1 METDARGLLDRS
13 VCSVVTDPPPQ
24 TRVRRDSADR
34 AGFSLVET
42 LVAVTIL
49 AVALA
54 SLAQLFGVAAAANQR
69 ARRTTLASL
78 LARQKMEELRS
89 LAWDA
94 APGPS
99 PAGVLETD
107 VDGYCDFLDALGQ
120 RFDSPATSAGA
131 AFVRRW
137 SIEGFGTDPGRGT
150 VLRVV
155 VVAADRV
162 VYARLTSIRARRRD

>member
-1 METDARGLLDRS
+1 
-13 VCSVVTDPPPQ
+13 VCSVVIDLPRQ
-24 TRVRRDSADR
+24 RRVRRNSADC

-69 ARRTTLASL
+69 ARRTTVASI

-99 PAGVLETD
+99 PTGTLETE
-107 VDGYCDFLDALGQ
+107 VAGYSDFLDARGQ
-120 RFDSPATSAGA
+120 PFDSPAAADGV

-137 SIEGFGTDPGRGT
+137 SIERLSTDPGRAH

-155 VVAADRV
+155 VVAADRR
-162 VYARLTSIRARRRD
+162 VYARLTSIRARR